1 MIKQTIGNNLL
12 QADEISILMQ
22 FVFIV

>member
-1 MIKQTIGNNLL
+1 VILHTIENNLL